1 MGKSPNGDNDN
12 RNSDQPGGGGFRT
25 RAIIVW
31 LLIAAAVVALLQFL
45 PNVSQSDEPKSLNT
59 FYEKLESGL
68 VVRVDVEDKAVIATM
83 KDGTTSGSSPAQ
95 VKFNI
100 PADHVGDLLDYLRAF
115 NQKQHEKGLR
125 GVEFTWR
132 PQHWSIVFMQT
143 YLPWLLMLGLLWFLL
158 TRAMR
163 SPVGGGVLSFGKSR
177 ARLAKK
183 HTGVTFDDVAGID
196 EAKEEVNELIEFLR
210 NPTKFERLGGHV
222 PRGVLLIGAPGTGK
236 TLLAKAIA
244 GEADRPFFSISGSDF
259 VEMFVGVGASRV
271 RDLFRQAKENAPCII
286 FLDEIDAV
294 GRRRG
299 TGIGGGHDEREQTLN
314 AILVEMDGF
323 DSDDRVILIAATNRP
338 DVLDP
343 ALLRPGRFDRQIV
356 VDPPDINGREAILK
370 VHTRNIKVA
379 PDIDMRQIAR
389 GTTSFSGADLAN
401 LVNEAAIIAVM
412 KGKEQVEMEDFESAR
427 DKVHWGREK
436 KTKAMSEDERRTIAI
451 HEGGHAIVGKLLEP
465 VVDAVHK
472 VAIIPRGMALGA
484 TMYLPKEDT
493 YLIRREKLLGNITVA
508 LAGRT
513 AEELVSNDITTGAQN
528 DLEVA
533 TELARLMVCKWGMT
547 KELGPINYSENEE
560 TLFLGREITKVRNI
574 SEDTSRKIDA
584 AIREIVDQCS
594 ARARELLGKHQD
606 ALAKLADALL
616 EYETLD
622 GHDVELILQD
632 KPLEHAP
639 KTAARHRARQGSPA
653 PADAKQ
659 PTTQDKPLPEFRE
672 GVQPA

>member
-1 MGKSPNGDNDN
+1 MGKSPNSDNDN
-12 RNSDQPGGGGFRT
+12 RNFDQPGGSFRT
-25 RAIIVW
+25 RAIIIW
-31 LLIAAAVVALLQFL
+31 LLIATVVVAMLNFF
-45 PNVSQSDEPKSLNT
+45 PKANT
-59 FYEKLESGL
+59 NHVEEGLSNFYSKLETNRVAEVKIEDRL
-68 VVRVDVEDKAVIATM
+68 VVVKLI
-83 KDGTTSGSSPAQ
+83 DGTTTSKQAEMKFQLPAE
-95 VKFNI
+95 
-100 PADHVGDLLDYLRAF
+100 HVPKLIEDLRNYNTEQR
-115 NQKQHEKGLR
+115 KKGLPE
-125 GVEFTWR
+125 VTYNWS
-132 PQHWSIVFMQT
+132 PQHWAVSLFQT
-143 YLPWLLMLGLLWFLL
+143 WIPWLVMLAVLWFLL

-177 ARLAKK
+177 AKLAKK
-183 HTGVTFDDVAGID
+183 HVGVTFDDVAGVD
-196 EAKEEVNELIEFLR
+196 EAKDEVKEIIEFLR
-210 NPTKFERLGGHV
+210 NPAKFERLGGHV

-299 TGIGGGHDEREQTLN
+299 TGLGGGHDEREQTLN

-370 VHTRNIKVA
+370 VHTRNIHMA
-379 PDIDMRQIAR
+379 PSIDLHQVAR
-389 GTTSFSGADLAN
+389 GTANFSGADLAN

-412 KGKEQVEMEDFESAR
+412 KGKESVDQDDFEAAR

-436 KTKAMSEDERRTIAI
+436 KSKAMSEEERRTIAI

-465 VVDAVHK
+465 VVDSVHK

-484 TMYLPKEDT
+484 TMYLPKEDS
-493 YLIRREKLLGNITVA
+493 YLTRKQKLLGNITIA
-508 LAGRT
+508 LAGRN
-513 AEELVSNDITTGAQN
+513 AEEVMLGDITSGAQN
-528 DLEVA
+528 DLEFA

-547 KELGPINYSENEE
+547 KELGPIDYSENEE

-584 AIREIVDQCS
+584 AIRAIIDECS
-594 ARARELLGKHQD
+594 AKGRKLLEEHRDALIRLADELL
-606 ALAKLADALL
+606 
-616 EYETLD
+616 EFEVLD
-622 GHDVELILQD
+622 GHDIELILQG
-632 KPLEHAP
+632 KPLEKVR
-639 KTAARHRARQGSPA
+639 KTPAAKATPEKPAELSFGPYGDKPA
-653 PADAKQ
+653 P
-659 PTTQDKPLPEFRE
+659 DKPETDLRE
-672 GVQPA
+672 GIQPA

>member
-1 MGKSPNGDNDN
+1 M
-12 RNSDQPGGGGFRT
+12 QPGGGFRT

-31 LLIAAAVVALLQFL
+31 LVIATIVVAMLQFL
-45 PNVSQSDEPKSLNT
+45 PMMTAKEDPKGLSV
-59 FYEKLESGL
+59 FYELLEKGQVRKVNIEDRIL
-68 VVRVDVEDKAVIATM
+68 VVDLKKGSQMDDKLRLE
-83 KDGTTSGSSPAQ
+83 
-95 VKFNI
+95 I
-100 PADHVGDLLDYLRAF
+100 PSTYVPNVLDKLRDY
-115 NQKQHEKGLR
+115 NKEQREKGLP
-125 GVEFTWR
+125 EIAYNWT
-132 PQHWSIVFMQT
+132 PQHWAVVLANT
-143 YLPWLLMLGLLWFLL
+143 YLPYVLMLGLLWFIL

-183 HTGVTFDDVAGID
+183 HTGITFDDVAGVD
-196 EAKEEVNELIEFLR
+196 EAKEEVNEIIEFLR
-210 NPTKFERLGGHV
+210 NPAKFERLGGHV
-222 PRGVLLIGAPGTGK
+222 PRGVLLIGPPGTGK

-299 TGIGGGHDEREQTLN
+299 TGLGGGHDEREQTLN

-370 VHTRNIKVA
+370 VHTRNVRMA
-379 PDIDMRQIAR
+379 PNVDFRQIAR
-389 GTTSFSGADLAN
+389 GTANFSGADLAN
-401 LVNEAAIIAVM
+401 LVNEAAILAVM
-412 KGKEQVEMEDFESAR
+412 KGKEGVDMEDLESAR

-436 KTKAMSEDERRTIAI
+436 KNRAMSDEERRTIAV
-451 HEGGHAIVGKLLEP
+451 HESGHAIVGKLLEP
-465 VVDAVHK
+465 TVDSVHK

-484 TMYLPKEDT
+484 TMYLPKEDS
-493 YLIRREKLLGNITVA
+493 YLTRKKKLLGNITVA

-513 AEELVSNDITTGAQN
+513 AEELFLGDITSGAQN
-528 DLEVA
+528 DLEFA
-533 TELARLMVCKWGMT
+533 TEIARLMVCKWGMT
-547 KELGPINYSENEE
+547 KELGPIDYSENEE

-584 AIREIVDQCS
+584 AIREIIDQCAAA
-594 ARARELLGKHQD
+594 ARKLLEEHREPLM
-606 ALAKLADALL
+606 ALADGLL
-616 EYETLD
+616 EFEVLD
-622 GHDVELILQD
+622 AHDIDLVIHG
-632 KPLEHAP
+632 KPLERPH
-639 KTAARHRARQGSPA
+639 K
-653 PADAKQ
+653 
-659 PTTQDKPLPEFRE
+659 DKPAVKAQPPATLQDDKEPAKGAPLTELRE
-672 GVQPA
+672 GIQPA

>member
-1 MGKSPNGDNDN
+1 MGKTPNGNNDN
-12 RNSDQPGGGGFRT
+12 RNLGQPGGNFRT
-25 RAIIVW
+25 RAIIIW
-31 LLIAAAVVALLQFL
+31 LLIATAVVAMLNFF
-45 PNVSQSDEPKSLNT
+45 PKTNT
-59 FYEKLESGL
+59 SRVEEGLSKFYEKLETGQVTEVKIEDRL
-68 VVRVDVEDKAVIATM
+68 VVATLKHGTSIETDM
-83 KDGTTSGSSPAQ
+83 KFQ
-95 VKFNI
+95 I
-100 PADHVGDLLDYLRAF
+100 PAEHVPKLIEELRTYNAE
-115 NQKQHEKGLR
+115 QRKKGLP
-125 GVEFTWR
+125 EATYNWS
-132 PQHWSIVFMQT
+132 PQHWAVMLFQT
-143 YLPWLLMLGLLWFLL
+143 WIPWLVMMGLLWFLL

-163 SPVGGGVLSFGKSR
+163 SPIGGGVLSFGKSR
-177 ARLAKK
+177 AKLAKK
-183 HTGVTFDDVAGID
+183 HVGVTFDDVAGVD
-196 EAKEEVNELIEFLR
+196 EAKDEVQEIIEFLK
-210 NPTKFERLGGHV
+210 NPAKFERLGGHV

-299 TGIGGGHDEREQTLN
+299 TGLGGGHDEREQTLN

-370 VHTRNIKVA
+370 VHTRNVRMA
-379 PDIDMRQIAR
+379 PNVDLHQIAR
-389 GTTSFSGADLAN
+389 GTAGFSGADLAI

-412 KGKEQVEMEDFESAR
+412 KGKECVETDDFEAAR

-436 KTKAMSEDERRTIAI
+436 KSRAMSEEERRTIAI
-451 HEGGHAIVGKLLEP
+451 HESGHAIVGKLLEP

-484 TMYLPKEDT
+484 TMYLPKEDS
-493 YLIRREKLLGNITVA
+493 YLTRKQKLLGNITIA

-513 AEELVSNDITTGAQN
+513 AEEVMLGDITSGAQN
-528 DLEVA
+528 DLEFA

-547 KELGPINYSENEE
+547 KELGTIDYSENEE

-574 SEDTSRKIDA
+574 SEETSAKIDA
-584 AIREIVDQCS
+584 AIRSIIDECGAK
-594 ARARELLGKHQD
+594 ARKLLDEHRD
-606 ALAKLADALL
+606 ALIRLADALL
-616 EYETLD
+616 EFEVLD
-622 GHDVELILQD
+622 GHDVELVLQG
-632 KPLEHAP
+632 KPFDRPHKESAKKATTVVAGQPAAP
-639 KTAARHRARQGSPA
+639 VVE
-653 PADAKQ
+653 KQ
-659 PTTQDKPLPEFRE
+659 PIPEKPVTDLRE